1 MSFTF
6 DEKSLIEKIVLGDTD
21 AENRLFLHFKERIE
35 FLVRARLR
43 GKISSDDQK
52 DIISEARQAI
62 LLSLRKGGFN
72 PSKGKPLEA
81 YIAGIVSNIV
91 ALYFRNLTRINPSED
106 IDKHHKLKSFNNP
119 LKDILDNEKKEII
132 RSALASLD
140 NKYKEVIMLR
150 IYEEQS
156 IEEISKSAGIEK
168 RRVSERINY
177 ALKLLLKELKKK
189 NYFQYPDTFDK

>member
-1 MSFTF
+1 MNFTF
-6 DEKSLIEKIVLGDTD
+6 DEKSLIEKIVSGDTD

-43 GKISSDDQK
+43 NKISSDDQK
-52 DIISEARQAI
+52 DILSEARQAI
-62 LLSLRKGGFN
+62 LLSLRKGGFD
-72 PSKGKPLEA
+72 PAKGKPLEA
-81 YIAGIVSNIV
+81 YVAGIVSNVV
-91 ALYFRNLTRINPSED
+91 ALYFRNLTKTNSTED
-106 IDKHHKLKSFNNP
+106 IDKHQKLESFTNP
-119 LKDILDNEKKEII
+119 LIDILDNEKKEII

-156 IEEISKSAGIEK
+156 IEEISTIVGIDK

-177 ALKLLLKELKKK
+177 ALKLLLKELKRKK
-189 NYFQYPDTFDK
+189 YFQYSDTFSK